1 MKTIIKITLTYLIAC
16 VVILPL
22 FAIFNENDNLWVN
35 LGGFA
40 YFGILWIIGQTKA
53 GKKGLKC
60 LIRANYELT
69 KIIGL

>member
-35 LGGFA
+35 LAGFA
-40 YFGILWIIGQTKA
+40 YFGILCIIGHTKV

>member
-35 LGGFA
+35 FLGLA
-40 YFGILWIIGQTKA
+40 YIVILYLISTTKV
-53 GKKGLKC
+53 GKKGLKQ
-60 LIRANYELT
+60 LADASN
-69 KIIGL
+69 KINEWLRR